1 MNESL
6 SFSGVSSVTATGNE
20 ELKMMT
26 EKTGDMQTKEDVRFH
41 SFEKLRPANFGAFDF
56 GR

>member
-41 SFEKLRPANFGAFDF
+41 SFERLRPANFGAFDF